1 MKTAIALLSI
11 LALFLPAQTI
21 DAKEKGAKKP
31 KQEAAKHGKKKDAN
45 GDGEITEAEFIA
57 AAKNADKAKKKFA
70 KLDTNNDGVL
80 NKKERS
86 GKKNH
91 SGKKGGK
98 KKGDKKH
105 KNGKSKKSKN

>member
-1 MKTAIALLSI
+1 MKTTIALLSI
-11 LALFLPAQTI
+11 LALFLPAQNI

-45 GDGEITEAEFIA
+45 GDGDITEAEFIA

-70 KLDTNNDGVL
+70 KLDTNDDGVL
-80 NKKERS
+80 NKKD
-86 GKKNH
+86 H
-91 SGKKGGK
+91 SGKKGDK
-98 KKGDKKH
+98 KKGGKKN

>member
-45 GDGEITEAEFIA
+45 GDGDITEAEFIA

-70 KLDTNNDGVL
+70 KLDTNDDGVL
-80 NKKERS
+80 NKKD
-86 GKKNH
+86 H
-91 SGKKGGK
+91 SGKKGDK
-98 KKGDKKH
+98 KKGGKKN

>member
-11 LALFLPAQTI
+11 LALFLPAQTT

-45 GDGEITEAEFIA
+45 GDGDITEAEFIA

-70 KLDTNNDGVL
+70 KLDTNDDGVL
-80 NKKERS
+80 NKKD
-86 GKKNH
+86 H

-105 KNGKSKKSKN
+105 KNGKSKKNKN

>member
-1 MKTAIALLSI
+1 MKTTIALLSI

-31 KQEAAKHGKKKDAN
+31 KQEAAKHGKKKDAHGN
-45 GDGEITEAEFIA
+45 GDITEAEFIA
-57 AAKNADKAKKKFA
+57 AAKNADKAKKKFD

-86 GKKNH
+86 GKKD
-91 SGKKGGK
+91 GK

-105 KNGKSKKSKN
+105 KNGKSKKNKN

>member
-1 MKTAIALLSI
+1 MKTTIALLSI
-11 LALFLPAQTI
+11 LALFLPAQNI

-45 GDGEITEAEFIA
+45 GDGDITEAEFIA

-70 KLDTNNDGVL
+70 KLDINDDGVL
-80 NKKERS
+80 NKKD
-86 GKKNH
+86 H
-91 SGKKGGK
+91 SGKKGDK
-98 KKGDKKH
+98 KKGGKKN

>member
-31 KQEAAKHGKKKDAN
+31 KQEAAKHGKKMDAH
-45 GDGEITEAEFIA
+45 GDGDITKAEFIA

-70 KLDTNNDGVL
+70 KLDTNDDGVL
-80 NKKERS
+80 NNKD
-86 GKKNH
+86 H
-91 SGKKGGK
+91 PGKKGGK
-98 KKGDKKH
+98 KKGGKKH
-105 KNGKSKKSKN
+105 KNGKSKKNKN

>member
-31 KQEAAKHGKKKDAN
+31 KQEAAKHRKKKHAH
-45 GDGEITEAEFIA
+45 GDGDITEAEFIA
-57 AAKNADKAKKKFA
+57 AAKNADKAKKKFD

-86 GKKNH
+86 GKKD
-91 SGKKGGK
+91 GK

-105 KNGKSKKSKN
+105 KNGKSKKNKN